1 MSPSRRYDPRM
12 STSFRIIAAAVL
24 AAYFI
29 SPPVQARKSE
39 SIVDQAVEAFTKAD
53 VFSRWQLANMPLQ
66 TRRPGRP
73 PSFR

>member
-12 STSFRIIAAAVL
+12 STSFRIIAAAAL

-39 SIVDQAVEAFTKAD
+39 SIVDQAVEAYTKAD
-53 VFSRWQLANMPLQ
+53 
-66 TRRPGRP
+66 
-73 PSFR
+73 